1 MTFRT
6 TLRGAV
12 CLAALLTA
20 NTALAEV
27 TARQVWDDWK
37 AQLSVYGPNSLS
49 VGAEDMAG
57 DTLTVRD
64 VALTMTEDD
73 VTIRATIGDVSFAE
87 QGNGSVRV
95 TMEDSFPIVLT
106 DRQGMTATVLV
117 TQTGLEMTVS
127 GTSDAIDY
135 AVSANSYRIALDS
148 VVDGDFTFDGDVSM
162 TGNRLTGSYTSRQ
175 GDMRELTYA
184 GAVESV
190 DILVDV
196 QIPQAAGEYITL
208 GGKVNGLTMQADI
221 QMPLDGVMINDN
233 NYFTD
238 GTSISGGYTVGKSD
252 YVFDINAEG
261 DQMAGSVS
269 AGSGMLATQISADRL
284 AYSGRTTDVA
294 ATIVSAAAPFPV
306 EIGLSAYGFNFEMP
320 LAASETAQPFDFGI
334 ELADLTV
341 SDMIWSL
348 FDPANVLPRDPAT
361 IKIGLAGLARPLFDV
376 MDPAQE
382 QAMMNSDMPFE
393 LSEVTL
399 TDLDIA
405 VGGATVTGDGAFT
418 FDNSDMV
425 TFAPLPRP
433 EGALRVQINGL
444 NGLLDNL
451 VAMGLVPAEE
461 MMAPRM
467 MMGMFARSTGDDQL
481 ESQLEITGDGQVL
494 ANGQRIR

>member
-20 NTALAEV
+20 NTAIAEV

-73 VTIRATIGDVSFAE
+73 VAIRATIGDVSFAE

-95 TMEDSFPIVLT
+95 TMQDSFPIVLT

-208 GGKVNGLTMQADI
+208 GGKINGLNMQAEI
-221 QMPLDGVMINDN
+221 KMPLDGVMINADD
-233 NYFTD
+233 YFTN
-238 GTSISGGYTVGKSD
+238 GTSMSGGYTVGKSD

-306 EIGLSAYGFNFEMP
+306 EIGLSAYGFNLDIP
-320 LAASETAQPFDFGI
+320 LAASETAQPFAFGI

-348 FDPANVLPRDPAT
+348 FDPTNVLPRDPAT
-361 IKIGLAGLARPLFDV
+361 IKIGLAGLARPLFDM

-382 QAMMNSDMPFE
+382 EAVMNSDMPFE

-405 VGGATVTGDGAFT
+405 VAGATVTGDGAFS

-451 VAMGLVPAEE
+451 VTMGLVPADQ

>member
-73 VTIRATIGDVSFAE
+73 VTIRATIGDVSFTE

-95 TMEDSFPIVLT
+95 TMQDSFPIVLT

-208 GGKVNGLTMQADI
+208 GGKINGLNMQAEI
-221 QMPLDGVMINDN
+221 KMPLDGVMINADD
-233 NYFTD
+233 YFTN
-238 GTSISGGYTVGKSD
+238 GTSMSGGYTVGKSD

-294 ATIVSAAAPFPV
+294 GTIVSAAAPFPV
-306 EIGLSAYGFNFEMP
+306 EIGLSAYGFNLDIP
-320 LAASETAQPFDFGI
+320 LAASETAQPFAFGI

-348 FDPANVLPRDPAT
+348 FDPTNVLPRDPAT
-361 IKIGLAGLARPLFDV
+361 IKIGLAGLARPLFDM

-382 QAMMNSDMPFE
+382 QAVMNSDMPFE

-405 VGGATVTGDGAFT
+405 VAGATVTGDGAFS

-451 VAMGLVPAEE
+451 VTMGLVPADQ